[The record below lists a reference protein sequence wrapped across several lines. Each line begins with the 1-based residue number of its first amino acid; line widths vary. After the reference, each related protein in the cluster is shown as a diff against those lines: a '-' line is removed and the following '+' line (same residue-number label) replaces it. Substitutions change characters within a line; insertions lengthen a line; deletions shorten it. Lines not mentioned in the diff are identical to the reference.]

1 MVCPE
6 VASCDSVDTAAPH
19 PRQNHGSPVAAV
31 TSPPSPPNRITRA
44 LLLSFFTRTIF
55 SFFGLVAG
63 LVGVASASA
72 WGVGVAAEDDDLL
85 NRLLKNPL
93 LLDFSVEWVIK

>member
-1 MVCPE
+1 M
-6 VASCDSVDTAAPH
+6 VASCDRVDTAAPH

-55 SFFGLVAG
+55 SFFGFEGVASAG
-63 LVGVASASA
+63 VGVASD
-72 WGVGVAAEDDDLL
+72 GGVAPEDDFL
-85 NRLLKNPL
+85 NKLLKNPL
-93 LLDFSVEWVIK
+93 FLDFSAE